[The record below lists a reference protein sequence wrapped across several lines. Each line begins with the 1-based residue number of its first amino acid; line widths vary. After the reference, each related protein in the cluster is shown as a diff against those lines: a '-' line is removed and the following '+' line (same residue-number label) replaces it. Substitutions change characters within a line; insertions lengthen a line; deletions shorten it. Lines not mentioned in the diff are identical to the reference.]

1 MSVSG
6 VLMSGAFG
14 KAPPMSPPKLE
25 EASIS
30 MAAAA
35 FDPLPQDLPLG
46 LNQLLLIP
54 DSTGDPLKKPTPM
67 DEVEMPVST
76 IKSSGNAIASAK
88 TQIFVEVCVRRFMS
102 LIAR

>member
-1 MSVSG
+1 
-6 VLMSGAFG
+6 MSGAFG

-46 LNQLLLIP
+46 LNQLLLIF
-54 DSTGDPLKKPTPM
+54 DSTGDPLKNPTPM
-67 DEVEMPVST
+67 LDV
-76 IKSSGNAIASAK
+76 
-88 TQIFVEVCVRRFMS
+88 
-102 LIAR
+102 LIP

>member
-35 FDPLPQDLPLG
+35 FDPPPQDLLLG
-46 LNQLLLIP
+46 LNQLLLIL
-54 DSTGDPLKKPTPM
+54 DSTGDPLKNPTPIE
-67 DEVEMPVST
+67 DVEMPLK
-76 IKSSGNAIASAK
+76 IRNNSGNTIASKK
-88 TQIFVEVCVRRFMS
+88 TQIFV
-102 LIAR
+102 